1 MFYIGKK
8 LSLLCFHLFLVLSYL
23 LYQVFMFFKL
33 HNTTNCFKFSESF
46 AAFWTSKKFQQW
58 SFQKNSRKIILKIS
72 TTGETRKVLGPAR
85 GGYQW
90 PRWPAGTAQPLA
102 APTGRLGPTGPP
114 SRYFFFPSLSLFPET
129 RVLVLF
135 LLFLLFLGA
144 ILRSLSTAHHLSWN
158 FEQILPGM
166 WLLHPSN

>member
-1 MFYIGKK
+1 MFYMDIK

-23 LYQVFMFFKL
+23 LYQVSMFLKL
-33 HNTTNCFKFSESF
+33 HNTTNCFKFWESF

-58 SFQKNSRKIILKIS
+58 SFQKNSRKIIIKIS
-72 TTGETRKVLGPAR
+72 TSGETQRGLGPAR
-85 GGYQW
+85 GPPVAQAASWRG
-90 PRWPAGTAQPLA
+90 PAPGRAHRAPGAHRAPLQVCLL
-102 APTGRLGPTGPP
+102 P
-114 SRYFFFPSLSLFPET
+114 PSLSFSKNSSSAL
-129 RVLVLF
+129 VLVF
-135 LLFLLFLGA
+135 LLFLEA

>member
-1 MFYIGKK
+1 MFSFV
-8 LSLLCFHLFLVLSYL
+8 LVFVLLAIPSVYVL
-23 LYQVFMFFKL
+23 KL
-33 HNTTNCFKFSESF
+33 HNTNHCFKFSESL

-58 SFQKNSRKIILKIS
+58 SFQKNSRKIIIKIS
-72 TTGETRKVLGPAR
+72 TTGETQKVLGPAR
-85 GGYQW
+85 RGHQW
-90 PRWPAGTAQPLA
+90 PRRPAGAAQPLA

-135 LLFLLFLGA
+135 LLFLLFLEA